1 MIEFLNIDIL
11 SYYVQNAETAPQHS
25 YTIYWIIL
33 LGSMLLSWL
42 VSARMKSRFSEY
54 SQIPIPMTGREVA
67 EQMLKDN
74 YNPADKT
81 VNLSESVY
89 NSNSIAA
96 AAVAAHEVGHA
107 VQHAQAYH
115 WLGLRSALVPVVQLS
130 SNLVGIVLMIG
141 IVLLVMGGSPW
152 VLGLGIGLFA
162 VTTIFAFITLPV
174 EFDASARALKWL
186 DRSHLMNYFDHGK
199 AKSALFWAA
208 MTYVV
213 GALSSLAMLLYYVFI
228 FMNARGRN

>member
-1 MIEFLNIDIL
+1 M
-11 SYYVQNAETAPQHS
+11 
-25 YTIYWIIL
+25 
-33 LGSMLLSWL
+33 
-42 VSARMKSRFSEY
+42 
-54 SQIPIPMTGREVA
+54 
-67 EQMLKDN
+67 
-74 YNPADKT
+74 
-81 VNLSESVY
+81 
-89 NSNSIAA
+89 
-96 AAVAAHEVGHA
+96 AAHEVGHA

-152 VLGLGIGLFA
+152 VLGLGIGL
-162 VTTIFAFITLPV
+162 FAFITLPV